1 MKKIWS
7 KLLSCLVA
15 VAMIFAMGAN
25 VMADPVDGE
34 SGTEVTEQQENKEP
48 EDKQDEKK
56 PEDQEKKE
64 DPAAPQDDK
73 ESGEKEVAGT
83 PDEEPE
89 DQEKK
94 EEKPKSEEPKA
105 GDPPAAAAE
114 EPANKSEDNVQGS
127 ADAEPKSV
135 PADNDS
141 SEPEAAAEPE
151 AAPKRSAPIPGE
163 GGDTPDPS
171 IYYTFTLREGN
182 WNAADIVYS
191 TNDPECVASE
201 PGEGSNKFYYSDGHW
216 SFYLSD
222 SCPFTAPDGYEFAG
236 WDIANGFKNTII
248 IDIQEDMVATAQWSK
263 INTDNS
269 KAGDNITWKF
279 NMNTGTL
286 TLTGTGAM
294 YDYNGTD
301 TPWYSIREDIQRLV
315 VSEGITVIGEYAFY
329 ECYSLYYVTLPDSLT
344 TIKNS
349 AFSDC
354 NSLESIVIP
363 AGVTAIG
370 VDSDPEA
377 WQFDAFHGCKHLDD
391 IYLAANPAN
400 LTWKEDGDDFRSR
413 NPKTVCHVR
422 SEYLSGYNGG
432 SFNNVNVIFQGDLC
446 GPSMTWSFD
455 EDSGELKLSGSGKM
469 FDYADA
475 ASVPWSSVKTSITNL
490 FIYGSDDITI
500 GKNAFNGCVN
510 LSITNL
516 NYSGIT
522 SIGASAFEGCTSL
535 MDANFPSN
543 LTSIGS
549 RAFYNSGIQWLTIT
563 KSINSIGS
571 EAFKNCTSLLAVY
584 LYCDRIS
591 IGKDAFYGCTGCYTI
606 YIENNNLTAANIEW
620 DENNCDDFIQGDSKA
635 VLMVGPSRLQAFIG
649 KFSGKVNV
657 EFMEYQYCPP
667 QGYPFGNG
675 LTWRLDGDG
684 ILTISG
690 SGDMPD
696 FDYKQAPWSSFGD
709 GDRITR
715 VVIGDQITGIGKLS
729 FYECR
734 GIKSVTIPDSVTRIG
749 YGAFMNC
756 FALENVTIPGSVKI
770 IDKYAFQSCE
780 FTSVTICNGVES
792 IGTDA
797 FAYTKLRSVTVPD
810 SVTYLGDGAFYCCS
824 ELKSAKLSK
833 NLESIEEG
841 TFNSC
846 HKLYSV
852 NIPDGVTSIGE
863 DAFNGCSALSS
874 ANIPGSVKTIGDSAF
889 MGCSHMKDLTI
900 AYGVEKIGETAFSTC
915 QSLTSITI
923 PDSVTFI
930 DRTAFNMC
938 INATTITLP
947 SGITAISDYTFY
959 NCINLRSIVIPNKVK
974 TIGEHAFTNCQKM
987 ESLII
992 PESVTTIGMDA
1003 FDNCLVL
1010 KTITILS
1017 KNIDIKFSAFNYCP
1031 RVTDVYCYADPA
1043 NVEWDFS
1050 NGYVFNGNRIVPRT
1064 EENAKIHVPTEF
1076 LSAYHEKFDSKLP
1089 SYIEIVGGA
1098 QNVDMVL
1105 GTHLYG
1111 YSLSLAGDIGV
1122 NFYMEL
1128 SDTLIASETAKMVFK
1143 VPSGNTTITET
1154 LNVKDVVSDNNNKVV
1169 ADGVTYYKFKVGVAA
1184 KDISQNIKAQMV
1196 DGTTEG
1202 IIYTFSVKQYA
1213 EYLLDHESDFPN
1225 AAPLVSAMLNYGAF
1239 AQDYFKVNGTLVADE
1254 SKLTGVTGSVL
1265 SGFNNASY
1273 NLPEGISFKYASLS
1287 LKSGTTLSLY
1297 FESSVGA
1304 FTLSIGDKTYD
1315 TETSGN
1321 LQVIRIRNIMA
1332 GDLENEFTV
1341 TVSASTGTGSMSY
1354 CPLKYCYL
1362 VVNDPDQDPAL
1373 QNVCKALY
1381 LYYSAAKSYAN

>member
-1 MKKIWS
+1 MKKKIWS

-25 VMADPVDGE
+25 VMADPVDGG
-34 SGTEVTEQQENKEP
+34 SGTEVTEQQENKEPDNKQDNKEP

-73 ESGEKEVAGT
+73 ESGDKKVAGA
-83 PDEEPE
+83 PAEEPE

-94 EEKPKSEEPKA
+94 EEEPKSEEPKA
-105 GDPPAAAAE
+105 GE
-114 EPANKSEDNVQGS
+114 EP

-135 PADNDS
+135 PEGDDS
-141 SEPEAAAEPE
+141 SETEATAE
-151 AAPKRSAPIPGE
+151 AAPKRGAPVPGE

-191 TNDPECVASE
+191 TNDPDCVASE

-377 WQFDAFHGCKHLDD
+377 WQFDAFCGCKHLDD

-413 NPKTVCHVR
+413 DPKTVCHVR

-535 MDANFPSN
+535 MGANFPSN

-591 IGKDAFYGCTGCYTI
+591 IGKDAFYGCTECYTI

-635 VLMVGPSRLQAFIG
+635 VLMVGPSRLQAFID

-696 FDYKQAPWSSFGD
+696 FDYKQAPWSPFGES
-709 GDRITR
+709 GIIVS

-756 FALENVTIPGSVKI
+756 HALETVTIPGSVKI
-770 IDKYAFQSCE
+770 IDKYAFQDCE
-780 FTSVTICNGVES
+780 FASITICSGVES
-792 IGTDA
+792 IGNNA

-810 SVTYLGDGAFYCCS
+810 SVTYLGDCAFYCCS

-852 NIPDGVTSIGE
+852 NIPDGVTSIGQ
-863 DAFNGCSALSS
+863 DAFSGCSALSS

-959 NCINLRSIVIPNKVK
+959 NCINLKSIVIPNKVK

-1017 KNIDIKFSAFNYCP
+1017 KNIDIKFSAFNNCP

-1064 EENAKIHVPTEF
+1064 EENAKIHVLTEF

-1143 VPSGNTTITET
+1143 IPSGYTTVTET
-1154 LNVKDVVSDNNNKVV
+1154 LKVKDIVSDNNNKVV
-1169 ADGVTYYKFKVGVAA
+1169 ISGVTYYKFKVGVSA

-1202 IIYTFSVKQYA
+1202 IVYTFSVKQYA
-1213 EYLLDHESDFPN
+1213 EYLIDHESDFPN

-1254 SKLTGVTGSVL
+1254 SKLTGVTASTL
-1265 SGFNNASY
+1265 SSFNNASC
-1273 NLPEGISFKYASLS
+1273 NLPEGVSFYAASLS

-1297 FESSVGA
+1297 FESSVGGL
-1304 FTLSIGDKTYD
+1304 TLSIGNKTYD
-1315 TETSGN
+1315 TETVGKY
-1321 LQVIRIRNIMA
+1321 QVIRIRNIMA
-1332 GDLENEFTV
+1332 KELEDSFTV
-1341 TVSASTGTGSMSY
+1341 TVSASTGTGSMTY
-1354 CPLKYCYL
+1354 CPLKYCYMI
-1362 VVNDPDQDPAL
+1362 VNDPAEDPAL
-1373 QNVCKALY
+1373 QKVCKALY
-1381 LYYSAAKSYAN
+1381 LYYSAAKDYSN

>member
-25 VMADPVDGE
+25 VMADPVDNE
-34 SGTEVTEQQENKEP
+34 PGTEVAEHQ
-48 EDKQDEKK
+48 EDKETDGQQNEKK
-56 PEDQEKKE
+56 PDDQEKKE
-64 DPAAPQDDK
+64 DSAAPQDAK
-73 ESGEKEVAGT
+73 ESGDKKVAGA
-83 PDEEPE
+83 PAEEPAAE
-89 DQEKK
+89 EPK
-94 EEKPKSEEPKA
+94 EEAPKSEEPKA
-105 GDPPAAAAE
+105 A
-114 EPANKSEDNVQGS
+114 S
-127 ADAEPKSV
+127 EPK
-135 PADNDS
+135 
-141 SEPEAAAEPE
+141 
-151 AAPKRSAPIPGE
+151 AAPKRGAPVPGE

-182 WNAADIVYS
+182 FNAADIVYS
-191 TNDPECVASE
+191 TNDPDCVASE
-201 PGEGSNKFYYSDGHW
+201 PGDGNNKFYYSNGSW
-216 SFYLSD
+216 SFYLGTN
-222 SCPFTAPDGYEFAG
+222 CPFAAPDGYEFAG
-236 WDIANGFKNTII
+236 WDIANGFSNTVFL
-248 IDIQEDMVATAQWSK
+248 DIQEDMVATAQWTK

-315 VSEGITVIGEYAFY
+315 VSEDITVIGEYAFY
-329 ECYSLYYVTLPDSLT
+329 ECRYLYYVTLPDSLT

-377 WQFDAFHGCKHLDD
+377 WQFDAFHGCAHLDN

-413 NPKTVCHVR
+413 DPKTVCHVR

-455 EDSGELKLSGSGKM
+455 EDSGELRLSGSGKM

-475 ASVPWSSVKTSITNL
+475 ASVPWSSVKTSITYL

-510 LSITNL
+510 LFSANL

-522 SIGASAFEGCTSL
+522 SIGASAFEGCTSFI
-535 MDANFPSN
+535 DANFPSN

-563 KSINSIGS
+563 KNINSIGS
-571 EAFKNCTSLLAVY
+571 EAFKNCTSLMAVY
-584 LYCDRIS
+584 FHCDRIS
-591 IGKDAFYGCTGCYTI
+591 IGKDAFYGCSDCYTV

-620 DENNCDDFIQGDSKA
+620 DENNCDDFLQGDSKA
-635 VLMVGPSRLQAFIG
+635 ILMVGPSRLQAFIN

-667 QGYPFGNG
+667 QGIPFGNG

-690 SGDMPD
+690 AGDMPD
-696 FDYKQAPWSSFGD
+696 FDYKQAPWSSFGES
-709 GDRITR
+709 GRITS

-756 FALENVTIPGSVKI
+756 HALETVTIPGSVKT
-770 IDKYAFQSCE
+770 IDKYAFQSCG
-780 FTSVTICNGVES
+780 FASITICNGVES
-792 IGTDA
+792 IGTNA

-810 SVTYLGDGAFYCCS
+810 SVTYLGDYAFYCCS

-863 DAFNGCSALSS
+863 DAFSACSALS
-874 ANIPGSVKTIGDSAF
+874 AVNIPGSVKTIGDSAF

-900 AYGVEKIGETAFSTC
+900 AYGVEKIGQDAFSAC
-915 QSLTSITI
+915 QSLASITI

-930 DRTAFNMC
+930 DISAFNEC
-938 INATTITLP
+938 INATKITLP
-947 SGITAISDYTFY
+947 SGITTISDYTFY
-959 NCINLRSIVIPNKVK
+959 NCINLKSIVIPNKVK
-974 TIGEHAFTNCQKM
+974 TIGEYAFVNCQKM

-1017 KNIDIKFSAFNYCP
+1017 KNIDIKFCAFNDCP

-1050 NGYVFNGNRIVPRT
+1050 NAMVFNGNRLT
-1064 EENAKIHVPTEF
+1064 ENAKIHVPTEF
-1076 LSAYHEKFDSKLP
+1076 LGAYHEKFDSKLP

-1111 YSLSLAGDIGV
+1111 YTLSLEGDIGV

-1128 SDTLIASETAKMVFK
+1128 SDTLTASETAKMVFK
-1143 VPSGNTTITET
+1143 IPSGNTTITET
-1154 LNVKDVVSDNNNKVV
+1154 LNVKDIVSDNNNKVV
-1169 ADGVTYYKFKVGVAA
+1169 ADGVTYYKFKVGVSA

-1196 DGTTEG
+1196 DGETEG

-1213 EYLLDHESDFPN
+1213 EYLLDHESDFPD

-1254 SKLTGVTGSVL
+1254 SKLTGVTASVL
-1265 SGFNNASY
+1265 ASFNNASN

-1304 FTLSIGDKTYD
+1304 FTLSIGNKTYD
-1315 TETSGN
+1315 TEASGN

-1332 GDLENEFTV
+1332 HELENEFTV

-1362 VVNDPDQDPAL
+1362 AVNDPDQDPAL
-1373 QNVCKALY
+1373 KNVCKALY
-1381 LYYSAAKSYAN
+1381 LYYSAAKSYMN